1 MRQTAFAGRK
11 CPCGEKG
18 VFLTKKAIFVL
29 AALVWIAG
37 AAGFLYLFL
46 RDGTSVYGAIAILCG
61 MANCLWLTYGRDLM
75 KK

>member
-1 MRQTAFAGRK
+1 M
-11 CPCGEKG
+11 
-18 VFLTKKAIFVL
+18 FLTKKAIFVL

-46 RDGTSVYGAIAILCG
+46 RDGTRVYGAIAILCG